1 MIFRMGFSRSD
12 RRLVIITVVAA
23 AAAGTAYYAKLGGN
37 VAPFVIAAL
46 ALALLASLVG
56 RSVEALGDRLG
67 AGATGVVQSALGN
80 LPELFVVLFALK
92 KQLYDVATASLVGSI
107 LANVLLVLGLAFVVG
122 GVKHGTQKF
131 GKKAVTRISL
141 LLVLSV
147 GALLVP
153 SLTSVLHTPAA
164 GHERALSI
172 AVAIMLLLLFAAS
185 LPASIKRQTP
195 AEPVEESEH
204 HSSWPL
210 GVAI

>member
-80 LPELFVVLFALK
+80 LDPGPGPPQAIAP
-92 KQLYDVATASLVGSI
+92 QGTWTTA
-107 LANVLLVLGLAFVVG
+107 A
-122 GVKHGTQKF
+122 
-131 GKKAVTRISL
+131 
-141 LLVLSV
+141 
-147 GALLVP
+147 P
-153 SLTSVLHTPAA
+153 
-164 GHERALSI
+164 
-172 AVAIMLLLLFAAS
+172 
-185 LPASIKRQTP
+185 
-195 AEPVEESEH
+195 
-204 HSSWPL
+204 
-210 GVAI
+210 